1 MSAEDLEIHQP
12 VDTPGKNQYLPLKAS
27 LGDGL
32 YSILQRGDGIL
43 RGRSLPSLID
53 VSSHPNEEDG
63 ADYTPEDDVD
73 ATNHKEQ
80 EQALIKVVVEQ
91 H

>member
-12 VDTPGKNQYLPLKAS
+12 VDTPGKNQYLPLKGS

-32 YSILQRGDGIL
+32 YSILKRGNGIL
-43 RGRSLPSLID
+43 RGRSLPSLMD
-53 VSSHPNEEDG
+53 VSSYPNEEDD
-63 ADYTPEDDVD
+63 ADYSPEDDVD

-80 EQALIKVVVEQ
+80 EKAFIEVVMEQ
-91 H
+91 N